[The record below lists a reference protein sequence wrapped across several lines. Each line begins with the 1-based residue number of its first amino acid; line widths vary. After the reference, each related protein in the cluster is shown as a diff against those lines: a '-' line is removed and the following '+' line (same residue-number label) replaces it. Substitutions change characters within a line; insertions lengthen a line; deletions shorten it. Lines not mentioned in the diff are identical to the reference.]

1 MHVQTDYSGL
11 NQTGAP
17 HVGLAVKRVVATPA
31 REGDRAQE
39 DRRQQQNEQGAQK
52 EGKPVFRTLLT
63 EGTLAGLNAASSKP
77 SQTIEANETRSTPQ
91 FIRTEKLPQEG
102 PASISSDETNG
113 LFSYLASNRR
123 NAEAAQSKVSQSAA
137 PLPQAFV
144 DATSRYAQQAVAAA
158 NVFAGRGETL
168 ELQA

>member
-11 NQTGAP
+11 NQTGAL
-17 HVGLAVKRVVATPA
+17 HTGFAAKRVVATPA

-39 DRRQQQNEQGAQK
+39 DRRQQQNEQGSQK
-52 EGKPVFRTLLT
+52 EGRPVFRTLLT

-77 SQTIEANETRSTPQ
+77 STTIDSSEAQGSTR

-102 PASISSDETNG
+102 PASISSEETDG

-123 NAEAAQSKVSQSAA
+123 NAEAAQSKASQSSA

-144 DATSRYAQQAVAAA
+144 DATSRYAQQAV
-158 NVFAGRGETL
+158 
-168 ELQA
+168 